1 MDAHGLHLLLLTF
14 ICTMYFLVLAY
25 LRGRRISFGAFA
37 FWGLVAM
44 LLPAFGPFF
53 VIAIRP
59 GNPTARPR

>member
-1 MDAHGLHLLLLTF
+1 MDAQSLHLLLLAF
-14 ICTMYFLVLAY
+14 IVAMYFLVLAY
-25 LRGRRISFGAFA
+25 LRGRRMSFGAFA